1 MEHAP
6 CGDLSRFL
14 KRESPM
20 TETSVKLVATQVS
33 SALEFMHSLKL
44 IHRDVVP
51 ENVLVFQKD
60 CSLVKLSDFGST
72 VASRALLTKT
82 NYDGGND
89 TTEPGEGGVD
99 GEAGKTNNNRSRSNS
114 VTGGSVGGGAG
125 VVKYLPPE
133 ICSILPQEKYHC
145 YSSIDVWQV
154 HTYLHIYVQLFNRIY
169 RFLRLFPHILI
180 CPFCHL
186 AH

>member
-1 MEHAP
+1 M
-6 CGDLSRFL
+6 
-14 KRESPM
+14 
-20 TETSVKLVATQVS
+20 
-33 SALEFMHSLKL
+33 
-44 IHRDVVP
+44 
-51 ENVLVFQKD
+51 
-60 CSLVKLSDFGST
+60 KLSDFGST